1 MAPVLN
7 RTATIGLTVLAAL
20 SLGAC
25 GGSSGD
31 DGTDAGTVV
40 TVTEEVTATDS
51 TSTGETTT
59 TTTTTTTEDGAPP
72 SADIEVSE
80 LTTFASPTGNIGC
93 AIDPSSVRCDIGDR
107 DWSPP
112 PKPSDCPGDY
122 GQGIELSAGA
132 APQFVCANDSTLGG
146 GETLPYGQSIAAG
159 LLRCESAATGM
170 TCTDTE
176 TGRGFTLAKEAYEL
190 F

>member
-1 MAPVLN
+1 MRRIPALAL
-7 RTATIGLTVLAAL
+7 TAAAL
-20 SLGAC
+20 ALLLGGC
-25 GGSSGD
+25 GEEGSSD
-31 DGTDAGTVV
+31 DTVV
-40 TVTEEVTATDS
+40 TVTEEVTETAAPATDETS
-51 TSTGETTT
+51 TTETTGETTT
-59 TTTTTTTEDGAPP
+59 TGEDGAPP
-72 SADIEVSE
+72 PADMEVTE

-93 AIDPSSVRCDIGDR
+93 AIEPSSVRCDIGDR

-112 PKPSDCPGDY
+112 PKPADCQGDY
-122 GQGIELSAGA
+122 GQGIQLSAGA
-132 APQFVCANDSTLGG
+132 QPAFVCAGDSTLGG
-146 GETLPYGQSIAAG
+146 GEPLPYGQSIAAG

>member
-1 MAPVLN
+1 MLN

-31 DGTDAGTVV
+31 DGIDAGTVV
-40 TVTEEVTATDS
+40 TITEEVTATDS

-59 TTTTTTTEDGAPP
+59 TTTTTTTEDG
-72 SADIEVSE
+72 
-80 LTTFASPTGNIGC
+80 
-93 AIDPSSVRCDIGDR
+93 
-107 DWSPP
+107 
-112 PKPSDCPGDY
+112 
-122 GQGIELSAGA
+122 